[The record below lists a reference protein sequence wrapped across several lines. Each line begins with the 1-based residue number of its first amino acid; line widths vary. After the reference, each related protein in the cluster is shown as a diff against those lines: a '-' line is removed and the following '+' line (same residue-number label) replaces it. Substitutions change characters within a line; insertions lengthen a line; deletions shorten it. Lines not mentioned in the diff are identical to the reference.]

1 MAVQVRKLDER
12 QMRVH
17 RVLAMVE
24 DVLNLKTCALGV
36 ERALQEG
43 DLPDVRST
51 YLLFPSH
58 RPRSCHLKRRSQLSW
73 I

>member
-1 MAVQVRKLDER
+1 MRKLDER

-43 DLPDVRST
+43 DLPDVRHT
-51 YLLFPSH
+51 CLFLPADPVH
-58 RPRSCHLKRRSQLSW
+58 A
-73 I
+73 IVV

>member
-43 DLPDVRST
+43 DLPDVGHTRLPIPKDPIHT
-51 YLLFPSH
+51 TFV
-58 RPRSCHLKRRSQLSW
+58 QAFAA
-73 I
+73 